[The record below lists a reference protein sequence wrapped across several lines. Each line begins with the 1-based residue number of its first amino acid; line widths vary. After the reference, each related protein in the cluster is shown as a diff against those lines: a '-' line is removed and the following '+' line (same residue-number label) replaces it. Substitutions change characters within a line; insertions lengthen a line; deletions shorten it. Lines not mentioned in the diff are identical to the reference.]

1 MTFNKTKFNHMQND
15 KLQNFLVKQGS
26 NPQKSVKQFII
37 GLVLFLIGVGLV
49 YIGISLPSLVQILG
63 LTIICIAF
71 IFAIKGYIGI
81 VSNRIAFFRHQA
93 KLNKEKYKHIK

>member
-1 MTFNKTKFNHMQND
+1 MPTD
-15 KLQNFLVKQGS
+15 KLQQFLVKKGS
-26 NPQKSVKQFII
+26 NPQLSVQQFLI

-49 YIGISLPSLVQILG
+49 YLGINLPAFVQILG
-63 LTIICIAF
+63 ISIICIAF
-71 IFAIKGYIGI
+71 VFAVRGYIGI

>member
-1 MTFNKTKFNHMQND
+1 MNMEND

-37 GLVLFLIGVGLV
+37 GLVLFLVGVALV
-49 YIGISLPSLVQILG
+49 YIGIGLPSFVQILG

-71 IFAIKGYIGI
+71 IFAIRGYIGI
-81 VSNRIAFFRHQA
+81 VSNRIAFYRHQA
-93 KLNKEKYKHIK
+93 KVNKERFKNIK